1 MAAAHATRPRHH
13 HYQSMRSLP
22 LPLPLSLS
30 RATRPCPTT
39 TTTNHQISLNLVD
52 PIDFDA
58 RVAAWEKNEAREAS
72 IMSSAATA
80 TATAGPP
87 YAGASSYRPEDTQLL
102 SHLSTI
108 EPTPHRPHQLQ
119 PHHGADQVW
128 RPNPS
133 PHTHRTLFFLISL
146 QFLYSIP

>member
-13 HYQSMRSLP
+13 HYQSMR
-22 LPLPLSLS
+22 PLPLSLS
-30 RATRPCPTT
+30 RATRSCPTT

-72 IMSSAATA
+72 IMSSTAASA
-80 TATAGPP
+80 AAP
-87 YAGASSYRPEDTQLL
+87 YPGASSYRPEDTQLL

-108 EPTPHRPHQLQ
+108 EPIPHRPHQLQ

-133 PHTHRTLFFLISL
+133 PHTHRTLFSSFSCNFLT
-146 QFLYSIP
+146 QFPE